1 LLELPACTIVSMTID
16 CTRFLYAIIF
26 PLVIVGL
33 ISCGQKESPGAA
45 NTAKDYPVL
54 TIVPT
59 TSTLSTQYP
68 ATIEG
73 QQNIEIR
80 PKIDG
85 YIEKIFVD
93 EGAQVKKG
101 QKLFQILAPQ
111 YEQEVRTAE
120 ANIKIAEANV
130 KTAEM
135 EVNKVKPLVKK
146 KIISAY
152 ELESAEF
159 NLQSKKAV
167 LAQARATLANAS
179 VNLSYTI
186 IESPANGVIGTIPYR
201 IGSLVSSNT
210 PQPLT
215 TVSNIENIYAY
226 FSINEKQ
233 ALEASRS
240 LRGKTSAERIASL
253 PPVKLILSNGMEYT
267 HSGRIETASG
277 LINTSTGSLRIRA
290 TFPNP
295 DNIIRSGSSG
305 MVLIPATID
314 SAILIPQKSTYEIQG
329 KKFVYKVS
337 DTNTVHSTEIKIM
350 DNTGGQ
356 YYVVQDGLKAGDKIV
371 LEGVAGLR
379 EGMPIVPTEI
389 KASEVVATEK

>member
-1 LLELPACTIVSMTID
+1 MKLRQDFNYAHIAFVIILLA
-16 CTRFLYAIIF
+16 
-26 PLVIVGL
+26 
-33 ISCGQKESPGAA
+33 SCGDKKSTGTAEA
-45 NTAKDYPVL
+45 AKDYPVL
-54 TIVPT
+54 TIVPR

-85 YIEKIFVD
+85 YIENIFVD

-120 ANIKIAEANV
+120 ANIKIAEADV

-135 EVNKVKPLVKK
+135 ELNKVKPLVEKN
-146 KIISAY
+146 IISKY

-167 LAQARATLANAS
+167 LAQARATLVNAK

-210 PQPLT
+210 AQPLT
-215 TVSNIENIYAY
+215 TVSNIENIYAF

-240 LRGKTSAERIASL
+240 LKGNTSAERIATL
-253 PPVKLILSNGMEYT
+253 PPVKLILSNGTEYPL
-267 HSGRIETASG
+267 SGKIETASG
-277 LINTSTGSLRIRA
+277 LINTATGSLRIRA

-295 DNIIRSGSSG
+295 ENVIRSGSSG
-305 MVLIPATID
+305 MVLIPTTID

-329 KKFVYKVS
+329 KKFVFRVTDS
-337 DTNTVHSTEIKIM
+337 NTVESAEIKIM

-356 YYVVQDGLKAGDKIV
+356 FYVVEEGLEAGNKIV

-379 EGMPIVPTEI
+379 EGAPILPEEV
-389 KASEVVATEK
+389 KASEVYASENK

>member
-1 LLELPACTIVSMTID
+1 MIVRR
-16 CTRFLYAIIF
+16 TRFLCVVF
-26 PLVIVGL
+26 SPLAL
-33 ISCGQKESPGAA
+33 TFLLSCGSKETPATA
-45 NTAKDYPVL
+45 DAAKDYPVL
-54 TIVPT
+54 TIIPT

-68 ATIEG
+68 AMIEG

-85 YIEKIFVD
+85 YIENIFVD
-93 EGAQVKKG
+93 EGAQVRRG

-111 YEQEVRTAE
+111 YEQEVRTAN

-135 EVNKVKPLVKK
+135 ELNKVKPLVEK

-159 NLQSKKAV
+159 NLESKKAV
-167 LAQARATLANAS
+167 LAQARATLANAR
-179 VNLSYTI
+179 VNLSYTT
-186 IESPANGVIGTIPYR
+186 IESPVNGVIGTIPYR

-210 PQPLT
+210 AQPLT

-233 ALEASRS
+233 ALEASRN
-240 LRGKTSAERIASL
+240 LKGKTSAERIASL
-253 PPVKLILSNGMEYT
+253 PPVKLILSNGTEYP

-277 LINTSTGSLRIRA
+277 LINPSTGSLRIRA

-329 KKFVYKVS
+329 KKFVYKVT
-337 DTNTVHSTEIKIM
+337 DNNTVQSEEIKIM

-356 YYVVQDGLKAGDKIV
+356 YYVVQDGLKAGDQIV

-379 EGMPIVPTEI
+379 ENTPIVPTQV
-389 KASEVVATEK
+389 KAEEVFATEK